1 MKKILLTIALCFG
14 VSLLTNAQNKLTAD
28 QQEVQNI
35 IVNVFQALA
44 DRNLNSL
51 KSYCTEDV
59 IVYESGLIWNM
70 DTLIQKIN
78 RPVPADFKRVN
89 KIDFI
94 KTTVKGNTA
103 WVTCYNQADVTAN
116 GSAYTRRWLETSIL
130 INVKNKWKLETLH
143 STLLKKDN

>member
-1 MKKILLTIALCFG
+1 MNKILLTITLCFG
-14 VSLLTNAQNKLTAD
+14 TTLLTTAQVKLTAD
-28 QQEVQNI
+28 QQEVQNV

-70 DTLIQKIN
+70 DTLTQKIN
-78 RPVPADFKRVN
+78 RPVPPDFKRLN

-94 KTTVKGNTA
+94 KTTVNGNTA
-103 WVTCYNQADVTAN
+103 WVSCYNQADITAN
-116 GSAYTRRWLETSIL
+116 GSVFTRRWLETSIL
-130 INVKNKWKLETLH
+130 IRAKKQWKLETLH
-143 STLLKKDN
+143 STLLKK